1 MSRRVLEIVTAVLL
15 GLVSVCTAIGVH
27 QASAWAAES
36 QGFASVAQQA
46 RDRSLTLTLTGQ
58 LVLSDDADRITCAL
72 SIDTE
77 IVFFPDKA
85 DELLLRQQTIISSA
99 SVELEDAWDAWAD
112 SGYDA
117 DVNPISTAGY
127 ETARFSGAHSQKYV
141 YLLAQEVADRTAARA
156 HQMVIA
162 SVAFAVALLL
172 LGVSG
177 VLVAT
182 RPALILAIAGAL
194 FFVIGG
200 TLIVGLF

>member
-58 LVLSDDADRITCAL
+58 LVLS
-72 SIDTE
+72 IDTE
-77 IVFFPDKA
+77 IVFFPEKA

-141 YLLAQEVADRTAARA
+141 YLLAQDVADRTAARA

-162 SVAFAVALLL
+162 SVVFAVALLL

-182 RPALILAIAGAL
+182 RPALILAIAGAV

>member
-15 GLVSVCTAIGVH
+15 GLVSVCTAIGVN

-36 QGFASVAQQA
+36 QGYASIAQQA

-58 LVLSDDADRITCAL
+58 LVLTDDADKIARAL
-72 SIDTE
+72 SIDSE
-77 IVFFPDKA
+77 VVFFPEKA

-99 SVELEDAWDAWAD
+99 SVELEDAWDAWAE

-117 DVNPISTAGY
+117 DVNPINTAAY
-127 ETARFSGAHSQKYV
+127 EAARFSGAHSQKYV
-141 YLLAQEVADRTAARA
+141 SLLAQDVADRTAERA

-177 VLVAT
+177 VLVAA
-182 RPALILAIAGAL
+182 RSALILAIAGAL
-194 FFVIGG
+194 FFLLGA
-200 TLIVGLF
+200 TLVVGLF